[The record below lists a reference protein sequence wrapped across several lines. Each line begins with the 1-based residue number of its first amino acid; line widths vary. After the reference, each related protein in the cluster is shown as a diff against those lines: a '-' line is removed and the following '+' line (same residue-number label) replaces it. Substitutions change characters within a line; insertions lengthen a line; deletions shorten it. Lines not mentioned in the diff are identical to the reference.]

1 MQIYDYIA
9 LIYLFLA
16 SAVAVAATIRD
27 KHAAKRSK
35 WRVPERTLMTL
46 GALSGCVAMYACMRI
61 IHHKT
66 RKPKFMVGLPVI
78 FLLELAAAVALRLY
92 LAGMIHF

>member
-1 MQIYDYIA
+1 MQINDYIF
-9 LIYLFLA
+9 LIYLFIA
-16 SAVAVAATIRD
+16 SIVAVAATIHD
-27 KHAAKRSK
+27 KNAAGRGK

-46 GALSGCVAMYACMRI
+46 GTLSGCAAMYCCMKL

-78 FLLELAAAVALRLY
+78 FFLELAAVTALRLY
-92 LAGMIHF
+92 LAGIIHF